1 MPTDAK
7 CGLLV
12 GVGLVI
18 AAAILFFQKEP
29 DNPALAIPGTNAK
42 TVTPLP
48 KVAEQQT
55 LPPPPL
61 VPVHEAP
68 GRFVSRTTFEK
79 HD

>member
-18 AAAILFFQKEP
+18 AAAILFFQKDPEAP
-29 DNPALAIPGTNAK
+29 TLTIPQAGGGP
-42 TVTPLP
+42 VTQLP
-48 KVAEQQT
+48 KPAEKP

-61 VPVHEAP
+61 VPVGEPVP
-68 GRFVSRTTFEK
+68 GRVASFTK
-79 HD
+79 